1 MSDNDAA
8 ECAALH
14 RRFEFLDAAACR
26 RLEAYA
32 ALLRQWQKA
41 HNLVAAGTLAAL
53 WSRHI
58 ADCLQLVPP
67 APPFRHW
74 VDLGSGAGLPGL
86 VVAIALA
93 DRPQCRFTLVEAN
106 QKKCAFLRAAVRD
119 TGAHAA
125 VAAARIESHGR
136 ILAGAA
142 DIVSARALAP
152 LPELCAL
159 AHPYLHAGSVVLLL
173 KGRDFAAE
181 EHDASRAWR
190 YDLETMPSAT
200 DPGGRIVAL
209 RNLTPR
215 T

>member
-1 MSDNDAA
+1 MNDAA
-8 ECAALH
+8 QCAALR
-14 RRFEFLDAAACR
+14 RRFDFLDADASR
-26 RLEAYA
+26 RLQAYA
-32 ALLRQWQKA
+32 ALLRQWQQA
-41 HNLVAAGTLAAL
+41 HNLVAAGTLDQL

-58 ADCLQLVPP
+58 ADCLQLVPQ

-93 DRPQCRFTLVEAN
+93 ERPGCRFTLVEAN
-106 QKKCAFLRAAVRD
+106 QKKCAFLRAAVRE

-125 VAAARIESHGR
+125 VAAARIETHGR
-136 ILAGAA
+136 TMPGGA
-142 DIVSARALAP
+142 DVVSARALAP
-152 LPELCAL
+152 MAELCRL
-159 AHPYLHAGSVVLLL
+159 AHPYLHADSVVLLL

-181 EHDASRAWR
+181 ERDAGERWR
-190 YDLETMPSAT
+190 YDLAAAPSAT

-209 RNLTPR
+209 RNLRPR